1 MSKFDNIVIPETNRL
16 YSSETQFVYID
27 RIYGGVHKS
36 DKRLIQKDGTT
47 YKGRIDKRSIKL
59 KDGTLGM
66 VHCTADNRWFDRC
79 GMPIDKP
86 KNLITRKSGDE

>member
-1 MSKFDNIVIPETNRL
+1 MNITSAKYMNATNL
-16 YSSETQFVYID
+16 
-27 RIYGGVHKS
+27 
-36 DKRLIQKDGTT
+36 KDGTT